1 MNYAIQFCKEHHFA
15 DDTKLYFNS
24 SIQKIN
30 RLFNLGM
37 KHLNVRLNGKK
48 KYLNLKKIDLCSL
61 NKMLAKFIE
70 HETS

>member
-15 DDTKLYFNS
+15 DDTKLYF
-24 SIQKIN
+24 IQKIN

-48 KYLNLKKIDLCSL
+48 ISLNLKKINLCSL